1 MSGFELMFFL
11 LIKDMDLLRSLSSL
25 AGLFF
30 LLTVYVD
37 NDQLHLIHVHHP
49 SSNFMRL
56 LLN

>member
-37 NDQLHLIHVHHP
+37 NDHLHLIHVHHP
-49 SSNFMRL
+49 S
-56 LLN
+56 